1 MLASMYIFSFFVY
14 TLWRGVINGPSVDK
28 ISTLVQSGQLIQQLN
43 FWPSSIYN
51 LAICMT
57 LLLISPLKPASCYQ
71 EILKT
76 GKKDTN
82 NIVALTKWIVIRKR
96 VRLRLK
102 AKVCYQCIY
111 QPNLQLCTARIHQG
125 VCASC

>member
-1 MLASMYIFSFFVY
+1 MMGINGINNITAGVNVYFLLLCLHSME
-14 TLWRGVINGPSVDK
+14 GVINGPSVDK
-28 ISTLVQSGQLIQQLN
+28 ISTLVQSGQLIQRLN

-82 NIVALTKWIVIRKR
+82 NIVALTKWIVIRKC

-102 AKVCYQCIY
+102 A
-111 QPNLQLCTARIHQG
+111 
-125 VCASC
+125 